1 MSKPR
6 EKATWL
12 QKNQTPRQ
20 HLGGRQ
26 TAARK
31 HESGIKNDDSLSE
44 TNGIEQG
51 NENPFPRDLNDSM

>member
-31 HESGIKNDDSLSE
+31 HESGIKDNDSLTE
-44 TNGIEQG
+44 TIGIEQG
-51 NENPFPRDLNDSM
+51 ERNPFPRDFDHSM